1 MANDVSSTQKNPA
14 PVSRARAWV
23 VVCSGVFIVVLMT
36 GTWFFVAKVAADN
49 QIGRHNADDVGF
61 LGQVFTAFALIIV
74 SGFLGIA
81 NGIGQ
86 LRTGRRNMGLTIAT
100 FVVFLAA
107 LGIVFIGLNGRHS

>member
-1 MANDVSSTQKNPA
+1 VANDVTA
-14 PVSRARAWV
+14 PKTAARVSRVQAWV
-23 VVCSGVFIVVLMT
+23 AVCAGVFIVVLMT
-36 GTWFFVAKVAADN
+36 GTWFFVAKVAAEN
-49 QIGRHNADDVGF
+49 QIGRHNAGDAAF

-86 LRTGRRNMGLTIAT
+86 LRTGRRNLGLTIAT

-107 LGIVFIGLNGRHS
+107 LGIVFVGLNGRHS